1 MSRFDL
7 EEQEILR
14 AFESNVLQP
23 IEDMG
28 KHKARHRLTTEN
40 TFRKDARI
48 NIRLSSF
55 DLRTIQVRAPQEGL
69 PYQTL
74 VSSILHKYA
83 HGQLVERPTKK

>member
-1 MSRFDL
+1 M
-7 EEQEILR
+7 R

-28 KHKARHRLTTEN
+28 EHKARHRLAAEN
-40 TFRKDARI
+40 TFRKDVRI

-55 DLRTIQVRAPQEGL
+55 DLRAIQVRALQEGL

-83 HGQLVERPTKK
+83 HGQLVERPTKE

>member
-14 AFESNVLQP
+14 SFESNVLQP
-23 IEDMG
+23 IKDME
-28 KHKARHRLTTEN
+28 KHKARHRLAAEN

-48 NIRLSSF
+48 NICLSSL
-55 DLRTIQVRAPQEGL
+55 DLRAIQIRALQEGL

-83 HGQLVERPTKK
+83 HGQLVERPTKE

>member
-1 MSRFDL
+1 MNQSDL

-23 IEDMG
+23 IKDME
-28 KHKARHRLTTEN
+28 KHKARHRLAAKN
-40 TFRKDARI
+40 TFSKDARI

-55 DLRTIQVRAPQEGL
+55 DLRAIKIRALQEGP

-74 VSSILHKYA
+74 VSSVLHKYA
-83 HGQLVERPTKK
+83 HGQLVERPIKE

>member
-23 IEDMG
+23 IEDME
-28 KHKARHRLTTEN
+28 KQKARHRLAADN
-40 TFRKDARI
+40 TFRKDAHI

-55 DLRTIQVRAPQEGL
+55 DLRAINVRALQEGL
-69 PYQTL
+69 PYQTM

-83 HGQLVERPTKK
+83 HGQF